1 MCYVCDTKLNFITMK
16 KTVIFLFLFAIA
28 GISAQAQTSQNE
40 QNIENF
46 KQLRNSLEGYFQIQI
61 IDSRSK
67 PTISYEM
74 LQEIESKRAQNQ
86 DVTFSYRSDM
96 RILVVSKTS
105 PKRFLTDEDKI
116 VYIRSADPSSLN
128 HEIKK

>member
-1 MCYVCDTKLNFITMK
+1 MK
-16 KTVIFLFLFAIA
+16 KTLLFLFFATIFA
-28 GISAQAQTSQNE
+28 TFSYGQTSQNE

-46 KQLRNSLEGYFQIQI
+46 KQLRNSLDGYFQIQI
-61 IDSRSK
+61 IDSRAK

-86 DVTFSYRSDM
+86 DVMFSYKNDM
-96 RILVVSKTS
+96 RILVVAKSS

-116 VYIRSADPSSLN
+116 LYITSTDINSRN